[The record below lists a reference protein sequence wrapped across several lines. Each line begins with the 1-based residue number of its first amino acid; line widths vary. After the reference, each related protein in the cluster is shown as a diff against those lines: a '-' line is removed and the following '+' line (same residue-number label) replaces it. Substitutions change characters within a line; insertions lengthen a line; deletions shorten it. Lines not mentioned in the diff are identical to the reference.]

1 MANSDNEKQVDM
13 VLNSIKKDKKTKN
26 NDNSKKPDKEVKEKS
41 EQRFQEKTT
50 EDKTNNGIVIEPDKE
65 NKYTKTYRGYY
76 LENINL
82 KKLNKVSQQTGK
94 DKSQLVNMALEFF
107 FDNLTIKR

>member
-13 VLNSIKKDKKTKN
+13 VLNSIKKDKKTKI
-26 NDNSKKPDKEVKEKS
+26 SKKTDKEIKEKT
-41 EQRFQEKTT
+41 EQRSQEKTT
-50 EDKTNNGIVIEPDKE
+50 EDKANNGIVIEPDKE
-65 NKYTKTYRGYY
+65 NKSTKTYRGYY

-107 FDNLTIKR
+107 FDNLTIKS